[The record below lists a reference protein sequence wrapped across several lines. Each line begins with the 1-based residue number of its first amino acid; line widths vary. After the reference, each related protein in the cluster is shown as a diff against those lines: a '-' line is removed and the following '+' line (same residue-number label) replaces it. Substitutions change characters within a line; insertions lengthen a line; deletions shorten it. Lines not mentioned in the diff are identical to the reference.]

1 MIPGTSGF
9 LAQDF
14 EIKEQPSKTYRMND
28 DNSIRGFVDG
38 KEAIQQAIFRILSTE
53 RYQYIIYDW
62 NYGIET
68 MDLYGQ
74 PISYVCPELERRITE
89 ALVWDK
95 RIKSVTDFEFD
106 TSVKGIITTRFIAHT
121 AYGDIKAERAVSI

>member
-9 LAQDF
+9 LPQDF

-95 RIKSVTDFEFD
+95 RIKSVSDFEFD
-106 TSVKGIITTRFIAHT
+106 TSAKGVITTRFIVHT